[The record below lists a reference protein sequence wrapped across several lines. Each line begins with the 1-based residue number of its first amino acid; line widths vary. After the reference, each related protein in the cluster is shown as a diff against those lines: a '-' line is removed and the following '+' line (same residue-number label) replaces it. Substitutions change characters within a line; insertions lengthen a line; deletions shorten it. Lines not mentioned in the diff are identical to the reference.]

1 MSRPGRLRSA
11 VGHPLVGQVAMVG
24 AVTCFGLSF
33 SVIKWPGTSGS
44 VIAWWRLVV
53 STGIWWAVLAVLRLR
68 GRPLPSRETWRSV
81 APAALSFGLN
91 ISLMFVSVT
100 RTSVAHSQ
108 FIVALAPLVLAPL
121 GLVMFQERPAPGS
134 LRWGA
139 LSFGGLVVVLAFG
152 SDDGVATVAG
162 DLLAVGGMLG
172 FVGYLA
178 FTKRAR
184 ARGVGTLDFVAIL
197 MPVAVVTATPVA
209 VLTSD
214 SLWPAS
220 GETWMAIGILAVLT
234 GMIGHVLL
242 VYAQRSV
249 PIVTVGV
256 IQVSQPAQATFWA
269 WVFLGE
275 SIALAQVPGMALV
288 MAGLVLVVVAG
299 QRAVAR
305 SVMPTPG

>member
-1 MSRPGRLRSA
+1 
-11 VGHPLVGQVAMVG
+11 MV
-24 AVTCFGLSF
+24 
-33 SVIKWPGTSGS
+33 
-44 VIAWWRLVV
+44 
-53 STGIWWAVLAVLRLR
+53 
-68 GRPLPSRETWRSV
+68 
-81 APAALSFGLN
+81 PAALSFGLN

-209 VLTSD
+209 ALTSD

-220 GETWMAIGILAVLT
+220 GETWVAIAILAVLT
-234 GMIGHVLL
+234 GMIGHALL
-242 VYAQRSV
+242 VYRAALGADRHGGGDPGVAAGAGDVLGMGVSRGVDRVRS
-249 PIVTVGV
+249 G
-256 IQVSQPAQATFWA
+256 
-269 WVFLGE
+269 
-275 SIALAQVPGMALV
+275 
-288 MAGLVLVVVAG
+288 AGNGPRHGWTRTGRGRGA
-299 QRAVAR
+299 AR
-305 SVMPTPG
+305 GGSFRHAHTWLNLR

>member
-1 MSRPGRLRSA
+1 MSLPGRLRSA
-11 VGHPLVGQVAMVG
+11 AGHSLIGPLAMVG

-44 VIAWWRLVV
+44 VIAWWRLAA
-53 STGIWWAVLAVLRLR
+53 STVIWWSVLAVLRLR
-68 GRPLPSRETWRSV
+68 GRPLPSRATWVAV

-121 GLVMFQERPAPGS
+121 GLVMFGEHPARGS

-139 LSFGGLVVVLAFG
+139 LSFLGLVVVLWFG

-162 DLLAVGGMLG
+162 DVLAVGGMLG

-197 MPVAVVTATPVA
+197 MPVAMVTATPVA
-209 VLTSD
+209 VVTSD

-220 GETWMAIGILAVLT
+220 GETWVAIALLAVLT
-234 GMIGHVLL
+234 GMVGHALL

-275 SIALAQVPGMALV
+275 SIVLAQVPGMVLV
-288 MAGLVLVVVAG
+288 MAGLVLVVVTG
-299 QRAVAR
+299 QRVEAR
-305 SVMPTPG
+305 AAADR